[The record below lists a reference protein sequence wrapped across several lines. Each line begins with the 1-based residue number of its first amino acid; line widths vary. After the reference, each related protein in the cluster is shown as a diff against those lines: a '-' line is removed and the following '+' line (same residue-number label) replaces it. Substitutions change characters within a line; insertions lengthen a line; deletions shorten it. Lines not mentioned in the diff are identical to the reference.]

1 MFQFPTWQK
10 QHIHPLSFSLF
21 FFTNYRRLW
30 LTAQRIKKEDQEAV
44 IKVCMCVC
52 SVTSIVSDSLRP
64 HDCNSPGSPVHGI
77 LYARILECVAFPFKG
92 SSQPRDR
99 THVSC
104 GCWIAGGFF
113 TAEPLGKPVTKGCTV
128 AIWLN
133 FTDQDSKYAWL
144 THPSIQKLYNYQV
157 LLQFAILESEKGS
170 EVQVRMPS
178 FFFCLAQDMRRLAG
192 NEALLSLWVL
202 TVLFQSSKEHTLH
215 TFGGFGKLK
224 YYKVPSLWT
233 ELCHPTNP
241 MATHSSILAWK
252 IPLMKEPGGLHS
264 PQGHKE
270 SDTTERRDFPFHQP
284 KFICQSP
291 DPPVFQNVTLFRDR
305 V

>member
-1 MFQFPTWQK
+1 MF
-10 QHIHPLSFSLF
+10 
-21 FFTNYRRLW
+21 
-30 LTAQRIKKEDQEAV
+30 
-44 IKVCMCVC
+44 VC

-92 SSQPRDR
+92 SCQPRDR

-192 NEALLSLWVL
+192 N
-202 TVLFQSSKEHTLH
+202 
-215 TFGGFGKLK
+215 GG
-224 YYKVPSLWT
+224 
-233 ELCHPTNP
+233 
-241 MATHSSILAWK
+241 
-252 IPLMKEPGGLHS
+252 
-264 PQGHKE
+264 
-270 SDTTERRDFPFHQP
+270 
-284 KFICQSP
+284 
-291 DPPVFQNVTLFRDR
+291 
-305 V
+305 